1 VSEEEAMATRRKKP
15 EADETPSV
23 DEDTPTAR
31 SFWSGTISFGLVT
44 VPVELYAGQR
54 SARGSLR
61 MLADDGSPLSR
72 RYYSPG
78 ADEPLDGS
86 EIERAY
92 EMPDGQLVTVTDEEL
107 EGLMPEQSRDIDLR
121 RFVDAASI
129 DPRFFDRSYFLAP
142 AGKST
147 TAYRLLAETMERTKK
162 VGIATFVMRGK
173 QYVVAISA
181 EDGLL
186 RAETLRFADELRAP
200 DELGLP
206 EPKKVSAEAVKKMRA
221 AVKKLA
227 KPTFA
232 TTEIK
237 DESWKQV
244 EKLVEKKRKKH
255 QDVVEPPEGAAEEG
269 EGAEVIDLLEVLKQS
284 LARDQSGSA
293 AKKRPARKR
302 A

>member
-1 VSEEEAMATRRKKP
+1 MATRRKKSIK
-15 EADETPSV
+15 DEVPV
-23 DEDTPTAR
+23 LDEDTPSRR

-54 SARGSLR
+54 SVRGGLR
-61 MLADDGSPLSR
+61 MLADDGTPLSR
-72 RYYSPG
+72 RYYRPG
-78 ADEPLDGS
+78 AEEPLEAGD
-86 EIERAY
+86 IERGY
-92 EMPDGQLVTVTDEEL
+92 QLPDGQIVPITDEEL
-107 EGLMPEQSRDIDLR
+107 EGLLPEQSRDINLT
-121 RFVDAASI
+121 RFVEAAAI
-129 DPRFFDRSYFLAP
+129 DPRLYDRSYFLAP

-147 TAYRLLAETMERTKK
+147 TAYRLLAETMERARK

-186 RAETLRFADELRAP
+186 RAETLRFADELKSP
-200 DELGLP
+200 DDIGLP

-227 KPTFA
+227 KPGFA
-232 TTEIK
+232 ASEIK
-237 DESWKQV
+237 DDSWHEL

-255 QDVVEPPEGAAEEG
+255 VDVVQPPETADEG
-269 EGAEVIDLLEVLKQS
+269 EGGEVIDLLEVLKQS
-284 LARDQSGSA
+284 LARDQAGGA
-293 AKKRPARKR
+293 AKKKPQRRTR